1 MIGEEPAL
9 SDGPTPGRAKGRS
22 ATLAE
27 YTLEELIARWEEFYS
42 EMGLEGEIIGLADRY
57 PDERSLKIRFED
69 LNRFDTDMSIHLL
82 RQPLNV
88 ITAGGGA
95 SPPGVPPTG
104 GTAGDPLR
112 VPALPRGV
120 GGPGPT
126 PPPE

>member
-9 SDGPTPGRAKGRS
+9 SDGPTPGRDKGRS

-42 EMGLEGEIIGLADRY
+42 ELGLEGEIIGLADRY

-88 ITAGGGA
+88 ITAGGEG
-95 SPPGVPPTG
+95 SPRGVPPPRGTG
-104 GTAGDPLR
+104 GSH
-112 VPALPRGV
+112 LPV
-120 GGPGPT
+120 T
-126 PPPE
+126 